1 MLGGINNGLFFKSLA
16 GFAVVAVFILILRWA
31 FSSGSSLI
39 ERPSKL
45 GRADDYG
52 LFLPV
57 ASPTNHIEGEMLRQK
72 LLAAGIKANLTQ
84 TLDGPRIMV
93 FKKDLGIARTVLD
106 S

>member
-31 FSSGSSLI
+31 FSSGGSLI
-39 ERPSKL
+39 ERPRKRGKS
-45 GRADDYG
+45 DEYG
-52 LFLPV
+52 LFVPV

-84 TLDGPRIMV
+84 TLDGPRVMV
-93 FKKDLGIARTVLD
+93 FKKDLGIARAVLD

>member
-31 FSSGSSLI
+31 FSSGGSLI
-39 ERPSKL
+39 ERPSKR
-45 GRADDYG
+45 GKSDEYG
-52 LFLPV
+52 LFVPV

-72 LLAAGIKANLTQ
+72 LLGAGIKANLTQ
-84 TLDGPRIMV
+84 TLDGPKLMV
-93 FKKDLGIARTVLD
+93 FKKDLGIAQAVLD

>member
-31 FSSGSSLI
+31 FSSGNSLI
-39 ERPSKL
+39 ERPGKRGKS
-45 GRADDYG
+45 DEYG
-52 LFLPV
+52 LFVPV

-72 LLAAGIKANLTQ
+72 LLGAGIKANLTQ
-84 TLDGPRIMV
+84 TLDGPKLMV
-93 FKKDLGIARTVLD
+93 FKKDLGIAQAVLD

>member
-39 ERPSKL
+39 ERPSKR

>member
-16 GFAVVAVFILILRWA
+16 GFAVVAVFSLILRWA

-39 ERPSKL
+39 ERPSKR